1 MNEIDKMK
9 RAKNYLE
16 LLAVGVDPLT
26 GELMDDNESVLLN
39 DRIRNCFTYVSSV
52 LDRVIANGGEVGRK
66 VASPK
71 AVFSI
76 TDEQKNN
83 IEISENSIGATIL
96 TKRINEV
103 LDESS
108 KKANAVHITNW
119 LLKEGYLVENVYGKN
134 KIRVASPKGEAIG
147 IKTVERQN
155 QNGIWYKQ
163 NLYSPDA
170 QMLII
175 KNIEEIEKP
184 GE

>member
-26 GELMDDNESVLLN
+26 GELMDDNESLLLN

-52 LDRVIANGGEVGRK
+52 LDRVIENGGDVSRTI
-66 VASPK
+66 APSN

-83 IEISENSIGATIL
+83 IEISENSIGAAIIA
-96 TKRINEV
+96 KRINEV

-108 KKANAVHITNW
+108 KKVGAVRIANW
-119 LLKEGYLVENVYGKN
+119 LLSEGYLVENVYGTK
-134 KIRVASPKGEAIG
+134 KTRVASPKGEAIG

-155 QNGIWYKQ
+155 QTGIWYKQ
-163 NLYSPDA
+163 NLYSRDA

-175 KNIEEIEKP
+175 ANIEEIEK
-184 GE
+184 